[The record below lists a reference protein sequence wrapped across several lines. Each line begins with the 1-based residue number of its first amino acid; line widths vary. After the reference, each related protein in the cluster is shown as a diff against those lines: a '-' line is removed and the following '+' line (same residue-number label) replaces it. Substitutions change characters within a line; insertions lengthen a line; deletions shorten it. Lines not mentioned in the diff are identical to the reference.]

1 LPKRRSVPSIEASR
15 EGVDTMSD
23 PNDDIGPVNDDD
35 ATTSATDD
43 SSVGFGNRPEEFL
56 EDTAPRPSGL
66 IDGGPPEEPG
76 INKERDLDGRK
87 AAEEDTAIDNDREA
101 TGIPGAPGTAA
112 GADEEMP
119 D

>member
-1 LPKRRSVPSIEASR
+1 
-15 EGVDTMSD
+15 MSD
-23 PNDDIGPVNDDD
+23 PGNDRVPVNDDD

-56 EDTAPRPSGL
+56 EDTSPHASGV
-66 IDGGPPEEPG
+66 DDDGPPEEPG
-76 INKERDLDGRK
+76 IDKERDVDSREPD
-87 AAEEDTAIDNDREA
+87 EERDVDEDREA

-112 GADEEMP
+112 GADEEIP